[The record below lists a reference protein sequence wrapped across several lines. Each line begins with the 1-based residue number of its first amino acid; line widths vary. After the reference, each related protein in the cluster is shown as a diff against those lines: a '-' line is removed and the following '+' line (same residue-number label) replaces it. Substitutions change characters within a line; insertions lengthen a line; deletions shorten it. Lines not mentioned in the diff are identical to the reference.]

1 MSETWQVDG
10 SRVIEVGGPD
20 QPVRRVVVRLVG
32 GRVDVVAHD
41 DPEGRLEVRSLSG
54 RPVEVSWDGAVLEVA
69 HPQTGWDSLLS
80 TLVDKIKAGSGAAS
94 GVGMSSG
101 SRDDVAEVSVA
112 VPRGADVQIGTVTA
126 EGLAVA
132 LTGKVE
138 VRTVTGRVTLD
149 GLSGPVIARTVSG
162 EIEARGQSGEM
173 RMDSVSGSF
182 VVQSDG
188 ARSLVAKTV
197 SGSLTVDSISAPLTV
212 GFQSVSGGVVIRRPQ
227 GPDFDVDIST
237 ASGRVV
243 IGGQRVSGDF
253 GLVKHQH
260 REPGASVTVQAKTV
274 SGDIT
279 LLSPATPM
287 ATR

>member
-10 SRVIEVGGPD
+10 SRVIEVGGPE

-80 TLVDKIKAGSGAAS
+80 TLVDKIKAGSGAGLSAGS
-94 GVGMSSG
+94 GG
-101 SRDDVAEVSVA
+101 RDDVAEVSVA

-149 GLSGPVIARTVSG
+149 GLSGPVVARTVSG

-188 ARSLVAKTV
+188 APSLVAKTV
-197 SGSLTVDSISAPLTV
+197 SGSLTVDSIGAPLTV
-212 GFQSVSGGVVIRRPQ
+212 AFQSVSGGVVIRRPE
-227 GPDFDVDIST
+227 GPDFDVDVST

-243 IGGQRVSGDF
+243 IAGQRVSAEF

-279 LLSPATPM
+279 LLAPATPL
-287 ATR
+287 ARS